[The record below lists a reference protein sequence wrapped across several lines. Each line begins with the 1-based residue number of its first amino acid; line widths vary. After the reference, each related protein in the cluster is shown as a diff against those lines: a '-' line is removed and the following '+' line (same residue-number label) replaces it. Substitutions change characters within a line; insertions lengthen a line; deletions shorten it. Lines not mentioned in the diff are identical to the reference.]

1 MEIGFS
7 NTDAIATF
15 GRIMGMAMPLITL
28 PFMITSA
35 MGIVIVPNLSKEM
48 AMKNYTMVKSQI
60 LFSIKSL
67 LFSIPLAGLYAF
79 FLNLPYFYI
88 MI

>member
-35 MGIVIVPNLSKEM
+35 MGGIVIVPNLSKEM

-60 LFSIKSL
+60 LFSIKITL
-67 LFSIPLAGLYAF
+67 LFPF
-79 FLNLPYFYI
+79 P
-88 MI
+88 